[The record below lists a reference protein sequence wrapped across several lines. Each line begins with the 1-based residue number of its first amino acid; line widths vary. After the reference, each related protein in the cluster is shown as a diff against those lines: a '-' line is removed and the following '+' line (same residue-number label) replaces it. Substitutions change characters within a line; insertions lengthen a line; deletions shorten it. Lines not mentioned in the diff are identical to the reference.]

1 MGLGATPY
9 STINYSPDACSC
21 PPPPSC
27 GSSTEGSREPMETA
41 GCGGSVQLDEC
52 SPTSPDIPPLD
63 DCPGKTSSGARS
75 GIPERS
81 TCYGSNYGRLQQIV
95 RAAWVPPPGGSS
107 SESDDS
113 RLDVF
118 EALADIGVILGEET
132 AILRVLRLVG
142 GAEAAVAPVRP
153 PGLASKADG
162 IEGRVDTGPFRF
174 ALRRSLPSVCC
185 IVGCPS
191 RPLELLT
198 GPDDGNHVG
207 HQFGDIVGVLRAQHP
222 HVNGVAL

>member
-1 MGLGATPY
+1 MNPWRLRVAAGRPNWMSVRRPRRTFHRWMTAPARRAVVRVVASRKGALATVP
-9 STINYSPDACSC
+9 I
-21 PPPPSC
+21 
-27 GSSTEGSREPMETA
+27 TA
-41 GCGGSVQLDEC
+41 GFSGSY
-52 SPTSPDIPPLD
+52 
-63 DCPGKTSSGARS
+63 ARL
-75 GIPERS
+75 
-81 TCYGSNYGRLQQIV
+81 GR
-95 RAAWVPPPGGSS
+95 PPGGSS

-113 RLDVF
+113 RLDGF

-132 AILRVLRLVG
+132 AVLRLVG
-142 GAEAAVAPVRP
+142 GAEAAVAPIRP

-162 IEGRVDTGPFRF
+162 IEGRVDTEPFRF

-185 IVGCPS
+185 VVGCPS

-207 HQFGDIVGVLRAQHP
+207 HQFGDFVGVLRAQHP

>member
-1 MGLGATPY
+1 
-9 STINYSPDACSC
+9 
-21 PPPPSC
+21 
-27 GSSTEGSREPMETA
+27 META
-41 GCGGSVQLDEC
+41 GWGGSAQLDEC

-81 TCYGSNYGRLQQIV
+81 TCYGSNCGRLQRIV
-95 RAAWVPPPGGSS
+95 RAAWAPPRGSS

-113 RLDVF
+113 RLDGF
-118 EALADIGVILGEET
+118 EALADIRVILGEET
-132 AILRVLRLVG
+132 AVLRLVG

-162 IEGRVDTGPFRF
+162 IERRVDTGPFRF

-185 IVGCPS
+185 VVGCPS

-207 HQFGDIVGVLRAQHP
+207 HQFGDFVGVLRAQHP